1 MKAATPSG
9 RPRPSTWLV
18 LVGIPGLLAACVPC
32 LQIDFSRLSTGL
44 LQLWSFVLRLFTKPD
59 VTYFPVLL
67 GLMWET
73 VLIAFVAT
81 AAACLISFPIGMLAA
96 RNCTPAPTIGFA
108 IKAVAS
114 IVRAMPDLLL
124 ALILAGSLGLGDVPG
139 VIALTIT
146 SGAFLIK
153 MYAEALEVVD
163 KKAVEGITASGGD
176 WISQRTLGIV
186 PQAAPDIIGLSL
198 YAMDSNL
205 RSAAILGAV
214 GAGGIGYDLSQSVR
228 LFHFD
233 RLGAI
238 ILAIYISV
246 GLVDGLSSVIRG
258 RIG

>member
-1 MKAATPSG
+1 MPVVVVVCF
-9 RPRPSTWLV
+9 PY
-18 LVGIPGLLAACVPC
+18 
-32 LQIDFSRLSTGL
+32 LQIDFSRLSTGVS
-44 LQLWSFVLRLFTKPD
+44 QLWAFIERLFTKPD
-59 VTYFPVLL
+59 ATYFPTLL

-73 VLIAFVAT
+73 ILLSFVAT
-81 AAACLISFPIGMLAA
+81 VAACIISFPIGLLAA
-96 RNCTPAPTIGFA
+96 RNCSPHPVVGYA

-114 IVRAMPDLLL
+114 VVRAMPDLLL

-146 SGAFLIK
+146 SAAFLIK

-163 KKAVEGITASGGD
+163 RKAVEGITASGGD
-176 WISQRTLGIV
+176 WMAQRTIGVV
-186 PQAAPDIIGLSL
+186 PQAAQDMIGLSL

-214 GAGGIGYDLSQSVR
+214 GAGGIGYDLSQAVR

-238 ILAIYISV
+238 IVAIYLSV
-246 GLVDGLSSVIRG
+246 GIVDMLSSVIRR